1 LSATVS
7 TRVIFQ
13 SSIAESTISRAG
25 STWST
30 GAQQFAQGRIGV
42 REIAPQD
49 EGDFA
54 FDLGLDQPGAVDG
67 LAIAVFH
74 VGEQHA
80 EIGLIDAQLL
90 LYRQGCQADLAPAQA
105 PTGQPGRP
113 GGVDLLPRR
122 RRRATTGCRNA
133 RKCVGQGLRLDRA
146 QGQRSGGGLKVF
158 VVHGVAPERFWMAH
172 N

>member
-1 LSATVS
+1 
-7 TRVIFQ
+7 
-13 SSIAESTISRAG
+13 
-25 STWST
+25 
-30 GAQQFAQGRIGV
+30 V

-105 PTGQPGRP
+105 PTGSQG
-113 GGVDLLPRR
+113 GLGVDLLH
-122 RRRATTGCRNA
+122 G
-133 RKCVGQGLRLDRA
+133 VGVVQRLDVETLGNAWGKGCGSTAPRA
-146 QGQRSGGGLKVF
+146 S
-158 VVHGVAPERFWMAH
+158 AAAAA
-172 N
+172 